1 MIKKKVSIYIPAYN
15 AENTI
20 GDSILSVKN
29 QIYKFDE
36 ILVINDNSTDDTDK
50 ILNELS
56 DIKIIN
62 NLENKGLGFNRNLG
76 MKESSNELVACIDA
90 DVVLD
95 KHWLEVMIKNFNE
108 KNDTICG
115 GRMDEKLISNKYN
128 LWRAKYYSQN
138 WGKEDI
144 ENPPFLFGCNTIQHK
159 SLWKEVGGYD
169 ESLLTNGEDV
179 DYANKIKNSKK
190 FKLKYCANALSEHLQ
205 NDNLITLSNRVWRY
219 HSFGYKIKQPSIIKT
234 IKLSIKQIKFF
245 VKRSLKNLAS
255 FEFSFIK
262 INFVVLLKFIVLEH
276 KYYKKNKK

>member
-20 GDSILSVKN
+20 RDSILSVKN

-36 ILVINDNSTDDTDK
+36 ILVINDNSSDDTDK

-56 DIKIIN
+56 DIKIIKN
-62 NLENKGLGFNRNLG
+62 KENKGLGYNRNLG

-95 KHWLEVMIKNFNE
+95 
-108 KNDTICG
+108 G
-115 GRMDEKLISNKYN
+115 GRMEEKLISNKYN

-159 SLWKEVGGYD
+159 SLWKDVGGYD

-179 DYANKIKNSKK
+179 DYANKIKNSNK
-190 FKLKYCANALSEHLQ
+190 FKLKYCSDALSEHLQ

-219 HSFGYKIKQPSIIKT
+219 HSFGYKIKQPSIVKT

-245 VKRSLKNLAS
+245 VKRSFQNLAS

-262 INFVVLLKFIVLEH
+262 INFVVLVKFIVLEH
-276 KYYKKNKK
+276 KYYKENKK